1 MIMTHIKNILR
12 GPDSI
17 VRFRWMRY
25 QVKVQS
31 SSQKKKKE
39 KKKEKKK
46 RKRRRRRRRK
56 RNKEV
61 KVQSDFLYLLNYT
74 LHKYYVII
82 YNISIMLKFVI
93 NNQKSYST
101 TNTY

>member
-1 MIMTHIKNILR
+1 MTHIIKHILC

-17 VRFRWMRY
+17 VCFRWMRH

-31 SSQKKKKE
+31 SSKKKKN
-39 KKKEKKK
+39 KNK
-46 RKRRRRRRRK
+46 
-56 RNKEV
+56 NKEV

-82 YNISIMLKFVI
+82 YNISIKLKFVI
-93 NNQKSYST
+93 NSQESYST
-101 TNTY
+101 TSIY